1 MREFRFQ
8 IGAAA
13 LLILFLAPCVLNL
26 EFFADDYHMGRE
38 IARASAEDPGFASS
52 VHDAFARRWTNDFD
66 VFRPLTILSLQWDWW
81 LHGADPGRHH
91 ITNLLLWLMVACLV
105 TAAASSLSASTP
117 SDLQRAVFLLA
128 LGFSPATV
136 ECLSWC
142 VAREDLLCALF
153 ALAALLL
160 QLRAPRRSLL
170 RAAAV
175 AAALLAKETA
185 VTLPLILLWTDLVL
199 SRPDPDGKTP
209 QWPTRVVRA
218 LPMFVVLVAALA
230 LRHWLF
236 GRVAGLYLGRPFTDW
251 LSDAEMPTRVL
262 SGIAGSLLALL
273 APVSRCARLESAS
286 LLVPTLVLA
295 SASCLGIALTLRT
308 RTGIRHLLAFLP
320 WILGPLALAAVPL
333 SGVSPDLEK
342 SRLLV
347 LPLAA
352 LACVVAPRCFG
363 ASKRVILPILIL
375 VALASIWGLWANFQA
390 WHRASATISTLR
402 SELSSIALEG
412 DTVVLEGAVPRAAS
426 PSSARVGIIPELIS
440 KDGAYV
446 LSQGLSDFTRPPF
459 AHGPK
464 IALWPTDMGTTAM
477 GPGRESRSL
486 ALVALSSGDG
496 SAQCKRRTPRAT
508 QGTTLRID
516 TDALDTADPASVL
529 RLSTPSAGAWRV
541 VLIAPEE
548 PVAAHCELTT
558 GASASVEIPLRSF
571 VLRLQSGAEV
581 PLDTALLRQLSVSGL
596 FAWVESTDGSTCS
609 PTAFLRLAL

>member
-1 MREFRFQ
+1 MREFRLQ

-13 LLILFLAPCVLNL
+13 LLILLLAPCVLKL

-38 IARASAEDPGFASS
+38 IARASAEDPGFASA
-52 VHDAFARRWTNDFD
+52 VRDAFARRWTNDFD

-91 ITNLLLWLMVACLV
+91 LTNLLLWLLVAILV
-105 TAAASSLSASTP
+105 TTAASSLSASPP
-117 SDLQRAVFLLA
+117 SDLQRAAFLLA

-153 ALAALLL
+153 ALVALLL

-175 AAALLAKETA
+175 ATALLAKETA

-199 SRPDPDGKTP
+199 CRPDPDGKTP
-209 QWPTRVVRA
+209 PWRTRVVRA
-218 LPMFVVLVAALA
+218 LPMFVVLLAGLA

-236 GRVAGLYLGRPFTDW
+236 GRVAGLYLGRPFTAW
-251 LSDAEMPTRVL
+251 LSDAEMPARVL
-262 SGIAGSLLALL
+262 SGMAGSILALL
-273 APVSRCARLESAS
+273 APVSRCARLENAS
-286 LLVPTLVLA
+286 LIVPTLVLA
-295 SASCLGIALTLRT
+295 SASCLGLALTMRT
-308 RTGIRHLLAFLP
+308 RAGLRHLLAFLP

-363 ASKRVILPILIL
+363 ASKRVILPALIL

-402 SELSSIALEG
+402 SELSSVAAEG
-412 DTVVLEGAVPRAAS
+412 DTVVLEGAVPRATT

-440 KDGAYV
+440 RDGAYV

-459 AHGPK
+459 AHGPTL
-464 IALWPTDMGTTAM
+464 ALWPTDLGTIATETR
-477 GPGRESRSL
+477 RESRSL
-486 ALVALSSGDG
+486 ALVALSSDDG
-496 SAQCKRRTPRAT
+496 STQFKRRTPRAT
-508 QGTTLRID
+508 PGTTLCID
-516 TDALDTADPASVL
+516 TNAVNTSDPASVL
-529 RLSTPSAGAWRV
+529 RISTPSAGVWRV

-558 GASASVEIPLRSF
+558 EAKARVEVPLRQF
-571 VLRLQSGAEV
+571 VLRLHSGAEV
-581 PLDTALLRQLSVSGL
+581 PLDTALLRQLSISGL
-596 FAWVESTDGSTCS
+596 FAWVESADGSTCS
-609 PTAFLRLAL
+609 PTAFIRLAL